1 METLSDLIWEDE
13 DEDVDKAYGIPLQ
26 GTLCIVLCTIV
37 TAGGICTSDPPLYQT
52 TTNVGVSCG
61 C

>member
-1 METLSDLIWEDE
+1 MESLSDLIWEDE
-13 DEDVDKAYGIPLQ
+13 DEDVSKLYDIPLQ

-37 TAGGICTSDPPLYQT
+37 TMGGACSVPPDPFQISSQ
-52 TTNVGVSCG
+52 GVWYG